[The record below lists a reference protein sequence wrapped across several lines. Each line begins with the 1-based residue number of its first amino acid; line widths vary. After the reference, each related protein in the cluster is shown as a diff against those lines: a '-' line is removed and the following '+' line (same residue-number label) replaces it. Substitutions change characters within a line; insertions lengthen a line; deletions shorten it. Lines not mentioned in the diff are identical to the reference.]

1 MEITIY
7 TDSLIVDKA
16 YNRVRVTVDVDV
28 EDILSQLNAV
38 HKNDHTILNDQYEKL
53 GEQFDE
59 LKKAY
64 DELRE
69 KFDMLDP

>member
-7 TDSLIVDKA
+7 THSLSVDKA
-16 YNRVRVTVDVDV
+16 YNQVRVTIDVDV
-28 EDILSQLNAV
+28 EDMLDQLNAV

-53 GEQFDE
+53 SEQFNE
-59 LKKAY
+59 LKEAY
-64 DELRE
+64 DELRD

>member
-7 TDSLIVDKA
+7 TDSLTVDKA
-16 YNRVRVTVDVDV
+16 YSQVKVTIDVDV
-28 EDILSQLNAV
+28 EDMLSQLNAV

-53 GEQFDE
+53 SEQFDE
-59 LKKAY
+59 LKEAY
-64 DELRE
+64 DELCE